1 MQRFEYLIKRLV
13 LAIVVIL
20 SVMVLTFFISRVLP
34 SDPAAAW
41 AGSHPTAEQIAI
53 ANQRLGLDQPLHVQ
67 FWRYFTSVLQGDLGT
82 SLQTKQP
89 IARDLRTYLPATME
103 LVFCAMLLAVVV
115 GIPLGVLSGAYKGS
129 FFDHLTRLVSIS
141 GVSIPTFWLGL
152 LLQLF
157 FFSQLKILPLG
168 SRISTATAI
177 NNPVTQLTGFYL
189 IDTAVTGNWA
199 AFKDTLL
206 HLVLP
211 ACTLATYPVALA
223 IRMTRSNIIEVLS
236 EKYILAARITGLP
249 RRTIL
254 FNLALKNAI
263 IPTITVLGLSFAYSL
278 TGDILIEIIYSWP
291 GLGSYITGAV
301 LAIDFPVI
309 VSVTL
314 FVTVIYVFINLIL
327 DLLQAM
333 LDPRVSLE

>member
-1 MQRFEYLIKRLV
+1 
-13 LAIVVIL
+13 
-20 SVMVLTFFISRVLP
+20 
-34 SDPAAAW
+34 
-41 AGSHPTAEQIAI
+41 
-53 ANQRLGLDQPLHVQ
+53 VQ

-103 LVFCAMLLAVVV
+103 LVFAPCCWRLWWAFRWACCRAPTKAV
-115 GIPLGVLSGAYKGS
+115 

-168 SRISTATAI
+168 SRIFHRHCHQQ
-177 NNPVTQLTGFYL
+177 PVTQLTGFYL
-189 IDTAVTGNWA
+189 IDNGCDRQLG

-206 HLVLP
+206 HPGAARLHPGHL
-211 ACTLATYPVALA
+211 PVALA

-236 EKYILAARITGLP
+236 EKYILAARITACRAAPSCSTWRSKTPSSPPSLCWVFP
-249 RRTIL
+249 WLFTHRRHLDRNHL
-254 FNLALKNAI
+254 FVA
-263 IPTITVLGLSFAYSL
+263 
-278 TGDILIEIIYSWP
+278 

-314 FVTVIYVFINLIL
+314 FVTVIYVFIN
-327 DLLQAM
+327 
-333 LDPRVSLE
+333 